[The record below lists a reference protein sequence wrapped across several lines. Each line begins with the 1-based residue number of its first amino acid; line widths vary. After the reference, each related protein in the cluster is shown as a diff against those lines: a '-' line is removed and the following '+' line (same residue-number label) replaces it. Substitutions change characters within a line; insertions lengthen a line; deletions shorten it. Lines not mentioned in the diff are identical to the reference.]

1 MYTQT
6 DVSRRRRRHWKRHA
20 AAKRNEYERVR
31 RDEPLFKETQ
41 KAVKKSCNVACV
53 YYPPTKCECVLA
65 LATTT
70 ATPTPRKARKVATKA
85 HNGKYAKTNCQHQRS
100 RCNISLLATCRWPHA
115 TVHTILHT
123 TQQWILRATQL
134 HLVAFFMTHSA
145 AHSIFVYLFIV
156 VFFNFKIFLHFSHAS
171 CRCSVQKFM
180 D

>member
-53 YYPPTKCECVLA
+53 YYPPTMCECVLA

-85 HNGKYAKTNCQHQRS
+85 HNGKYAKTSCQHQRS

-115 TVHTILHT
+115 TVHT
-123 TQQWILRATQL
+123 TQQWILRAAQL